1 MKESEKNKMAA
12 NVNTIGTLKKKK
24 NSRTALVLH
33 QFKKNK
39 GAVAGV
45 VMLLIVILAGIFSGF
60 IWDFDTDIIGMKTA
74 DRLQTPSLAHPFG
87 TDSMGRDLLARVCY
101 GARYS
106 LVIGLLAV
114 MISFVFGVI
123 IGALAGYIG
132 GKFDYWVMRAVEL
145 FLMIPGIMLVIVFI
159 AALGINMRN
168 LIISIGL
175 STVPQVARTMRA
187 SAMQI
192 RNSEYVEAARAV
204 GCSNIK
210 IIVTHIIPN
219 AINSSF
225 VYATVRFGSCIT
237 DAAAFSFLGLGVPAP
252 LPEWGALLSDGRL
265 YMRDYPHLIIFP
277 GLAIMI
283 SVLAANLIGD
293 GLRDALDPKMKR

>member
-1 MKESEKNKMAA
+1 MTNKK
-12 NVNTIGTLKKKK
+12 TTR
-24 NSRTALVLH
+24 SALIWH
-33 QFKKNK
+33 QFKKNR
-39 GAVAGV
+39 GAMVGLAV
-45 VMLLIVILAGIFSGF
+45 LAIVILAALASGF
-60 IWDFDTDIIGMKTA
+60 IWDFDTDIIGMNAA
-74 DRLQTPSLAHPFG
+74 DRLQKPSLAHPFG
-87 TDSMGRDLLARVCY
+87 TDNMGRDLLARVCY

-114 MISFVFGVI
+114 LISFVLGVL
-123 IGALAGYIG
+123 IGSLAGYFG

-145 FLMIPGIMLVIVFI
+145 FMMIPGIMLVIVFI
-159 AALGINMRN
+159 AALGINMEN

-175 STVPQVARTMRA
+175 STVPQITRTMRA

-204 GCSNIK
+204 GCSNFK

-265 YMRDYPHLIIFP
+265 YMRDFPHLILFP

-283 SVLAANLIGD
+283 TVLAANLIGD

>member
-1 MKESEKNKMAA
+1 M
-12 NVNTIGTLKKKK
+12 TKKR
-24 NSRTALVLH
+24 NSRAALIWH

-39 GAVAGV
+39 GAIAG
-45 VMLLIVILAGIFSGF
+45 LIILAIVILAGIASGF
-60 IWDFDTDIIGMKTA
+60 LWDFDTDIIGMTPA
-74 DRLQTPSLAHPFG
+74 NRLITPCLEHPFG
-87 TDSMGRDLLARVCY
+87 TDAMGRDLLARVCY

-123 IGALAGYIG
+123 IGALAGYFG
-132 GKFDYWVMRAVEL
+132 GAFDYWVMRAVEL
-145 FLMIPGIMLVIVFI
+145 FMMIPGIMLVIVFI
-159 AALGINMRN
+159 AALGINMEN

-175 STVPQVARTMRA
+175 STIPQVARTMRA
-187 SAMQI
+187 SSMQI

-204 GCSNIK
+204 GCSNLK

-252 LPEWGALLSDGRL
+252 LPEWGALLSDGRM
-265 YMRDYPHLIIFP
+265 YMRDYPHLILFP
-277 GLAIMI
+277 GLAIMVT
-283 SVLAANLIGD
+283 VLAANLIGD

>member
-1 MKESEKNKMAA
+1 M
-12 NVNTIGTLKKKK
+12 TKKKTTR
-24 NSRTALVLH
+24 SALIWH
-33 QFKKNK
+33 QFKKNR
-39 GAVAGV
+39 GAMVGLAV
-45 VMLLIVILAGIFSGF
+45 LAIVILAALASGF
-60 IWDFDTDIIGMKTA
+60 IWDFETDIIGM
-74 DRLQTPSLAHPFG
+74 DPVNRNLTPCLEHPFG
-87 TDSMGRDLLARVCY
+87 TDNMGRDLLARVCY

-114 MISFVFGVI
+114 LISFVLGVL
-123 IGALAGYIG
+123 IGSLAGYFG

-145 FLMIPGIMLVIVFI
+145 FMMIPGIMLVIVFI
-159 AALGINMRN
+159 AALGINMEN

-175 STVPQVARTMRA
+175 STVPQITRTMRA

-204 GCSNIK
+204 GCSNFK

-265 YMRDYPHLIIFP
+265 YMRDYPHLILFP

-283 SVLAANLIGD
+283 TVLAANLIGD

>member
-1 MKESEKNKMAA
+1 
-12 NVNTIGTLKKKK
+12 
-24 NSRTALVLH
+24 
-33 QFKKNK
+33 
-39 GAVAGV
+39 
-45 VMLLIVILAGIFSGF
+45 
-60 IWDFDTDIIGMKTA
+60 
-74 DRLQTPSLAHPFG
+74 
-87 TDSMGRDLLARVCY
+87 MGRDLLARVCY

-114 MISFVFGVI
+114 LISFVFGVL
-123 IGALAGYIG
+123 IGSLAGYFG
-132 GKFDYWVMRAVEL
+132 GAFDYWVMRAVEL
-145 FLMIPGIMLVIVFI
+145 FMMIPGIMLVIVFI
-159 AALGINMRN
+159 AALGINMQN

-175 STVPQVARTMRA
+175 STIPQVARTMRA
-187 SAMQI
+187 STMQI

-204 GCSNIK
+204 GCSNFK

-252 LPEWGALLSDGRL
+252 LPEWGALLSDGRM

-277 GLAIMI
+277 GLAIMVT
-283 SVLAANLIGD
+283 VLAANLIGD